1 MPKSKTYEDF
11 VDKFKA
17 KKTTDDCYTPQ
28 IVYDAVKDWAVKE
41 LKFGGGRPIV
51 RPFWPGGNYETYDYP
66 ENCVVIDNP
75 PFSCISKIATFYKE
89 RGIDYFLFAPDLTM
103 FNIRA
108 AKSRI
113 CVGYSVTYQ
122 NGARVRTSFISSKGP
137 LIRSAPELYQIIKEA
152 DRKNRYAGKGVTLPK
167 YSYPDNVMTASAVDL
182 MSKHGIDYR
191 EDVGI
196 ITRTL
201 DAQREKKK
209 AIFGCGIIVPMAA
222 AEKAQKATRRA
233 RNVTDPSSGA
243 DFVWKLSEREQGELA
258 TLEKTERVK
267 KGVSEP

>member
-1 MPKSKTYEDF
+1 M
-11 VDKFKA
+11 
-17 KKTTDDCYTPQ
+17 
-28 IVYDAVKDWAVKE
+28 
-41 LKFGGGRPIV
+41 
-51 RPFWPGGNYETYDYP
+51 
-66 ENCVVIDNP
+66 VIDNP

-122 NGARVRTSFISSKGP
+122 NGARVRTSFISSRGP

-152 DRKNRYAGKGVTLPK
+152 DRKNQHAEKDATLPK

-182 MSKHGIDYR
+182 MSKHGIDYQ

-196 ITRTL
+196 FTRAL
-201 DAQREKKK
+201 DAQREKRK
-209 AIFGCGIIVPMAA
+209 AIFGCGFIVPAEAA
-222 AEKAQKATRRA
+222 RKAQEATRGA
-233 RNVTDPSSGA
+233 RHVTDPLSGV
-243 DFVWKLSEREQGELA
+243 DYVWELSERECNELA
-258 TLEKTERVK
+258 NLEETKRAR
-267 KGVSEP
+267 KGVSEL